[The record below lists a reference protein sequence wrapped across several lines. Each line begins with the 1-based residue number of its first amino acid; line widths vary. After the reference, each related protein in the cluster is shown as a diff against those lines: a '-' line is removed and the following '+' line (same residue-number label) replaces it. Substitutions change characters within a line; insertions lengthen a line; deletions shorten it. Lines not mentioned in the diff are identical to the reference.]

1 MKNRILTFVWMI
13 GIPAIMAAGAAED
26 LRKEENAWAAA
37 VVARDFPAL
46 DKIFTDQLIYAH
58 STGGIES
65 KREYLDRLRTGAQ
78 RYDSINHE
86 KIQVVSYGDSVVT
99 HSILR
104 MKGSSDGKPFDNHVM
119 MLHLWVKQGGKWRLA
134 AHQTTLLPPAA
145 T

>member
-1 MKNRILTFVWMI
+1 MKNRLLTFVWML
-13 GIPAIMAAGAAED
+13 GIPAIMAAGPAED
-26 LRKEENAWAAA
+26 LRKEETAWAAA
-37 VVARDFPAL
+37 VVARDFSAL

-58 STGGIES
+58 ATGGIES
-65 KREYLDRLRTGAQ
+65 KREYLDRLRKGAQ

-134 AHQTTLLPPAA
+134 AHQTTLLTPTA

>member
-1 MKNRILTFVWMI
+1 MKNCLLTFVWML

-26 LRKEENAWAAA
+26 LRKEETAWAAA
-37 VVARDFPAL
+37 VVARDFSAL

-58 STGGIES
+58 ATGGIES
-65 KREYLDRLRTGAQ
+65 KREYLDRLRKGAQ

-134 AHQTTLLPPAA
+134 AHQTTLLNPAA